1 MNDED
6 KLRSYLKRATADLRS
21 IRQRLREVEDR
32 AHEPVAIVG
41 MACRYP
47 GGIDTPEQLWDL
59 IAGGRDAIGPF
70 PTDRGWELES
80 LYDPDPDSPGTTY
93 ARDGGFLTDAPGFD
107 AAFFGI
113 SPREATAM
121 DPQQRLLLETA
132 WESVERAGIDPASLR
147 GTATGVFAG
156 VISQDYLAR
165 MSEPD
170 PDLEGYLVT
179 GNSGSVASGRIAY
192 TLGLEGPAVTV
203 DTACSSSLVA
213 MHLAVQAIR
222 GGECDMALAGGATI
236 LALPRPFIEFSRQR
250 GLAPDGRCK
259 PFAAAADGTGWGEGV
274 GLLLLERLSV
284 AQERGHR
291 VLAVIRGSAV
301 NQDGASNGL
310 TAPHGPSQERVIRQA
325 LTNARLTPADV
336 DAVEAHGTGTT
347 LGDPIEAQA
356 LLATYGQHRRDNQPL
371 WLGSI
376 KSNIGHTQA
385 AAGAAGVIKM
395 VLALRHGLLP
405 RSLHIDA
412 PTPHVDWTAGNVR
425 LLDQAVEWRRNGHP
439 RRAGVSSFGVSG
451 TNAHLIIEEAPA
463 DAPPVDG
470 PVPAAESSAA
480 AVPQPQAV
488 AGGAAPAGGDPGS
501 GREEQA
507 GPGAAATSA
516 ATLDGVRLT
525 DLPGGGWVPWLLSAK
540 TETALR
546 EYGRR
551 LRDWATDAEDL
562 DLAGVAHA
570 LAGRSAFPHRAVV
583 LGRTPEEMSE
593 ALTAL
598 VDGVEHDNLTIGEA
612 TPGGKVAFVYPGQG
626 SQWPAMAHQ
635 LYHTSGRFR
644 ESIDATDAALRPHVD
659 WNLLDIILERADA
672 ATLERVDVVQPTLFA
687 VTTALTALWRH
698 HGITPDAVIGHS
710 QGEITAAHA
719 AGVLG
724 LDDATRLIAHRGRAL
739 TTIEGTGGMLAVT
752 GSTPDELP
760 GLLQQLVPAH
770 AAQLHLAAHN
780 AATACVLSGAPDAIA
795 AAHSALT
802 EHGLTARI
810 IPVSYASHCPHID
823 PLHREL
829 TAVAVDPRAGDT
841 AFYSSTRQR
850 LIPGTELTTD
860 YWWENLRQPVHFH
873 PTLQTLSADGHH
885 TLVEIS
891 PHPLLAATI
900 DDESATVSHTLRR
913 DTDPW
918 HTLLTNTAH
927 LHTHTTHPITWT
939 HLIPR
944 TDRAH
949 PTPPTYPFQHQRYW
963 STVAPA
969 AHPRRLGLQ
978 ATSHPLL
985 TATITTATSGEHL
998 FTGHLSRRAHPWLAD
1013 HTIAG
1018 TGLLPAT
1025 ALVEFA
1031 LHAGTVA
1038 GYPLLEELT
1047 LEAPVP
1053 VTDDGADLQVTVTGS
1068 DQPGRRTL
1076 AVHTRPADDPDA
1088 PWTTHAT
1095 GLLAGDEGDEPASPP
1110 LPAWPPAGAEPVDL
1124 DGAYRRLAEAG
1135 YRFGPAFQGMR
1146 AAWRSGDDRYAE
1158 IALPE
1163 HVDVTGYAVHPALL
1177 DAALHPEL
1185 LAVLDGDGDTVRQ
1198 AFAWEQVGLHATGA
1212 TALRVRLTR
1221 QSPERLA
1228 LAAYDPAGELVLSAA
1243 GVLSRATSAAR
1254 VAAGAAR
1261 PDRLFQVEWTAVT
1274 PSPAEATSSWLL
1286 VGGDTGPVAAGLP
1299 GVPVIGA
1306 PAEAVRDGA
1315 AAPEVL
1321 VLPLAVGD
1329 DGDVPAAVHRRTEAL
1344 LRTVQDWLAREELSD
1359 SRLVVV
1365 TSGAVSTGVGDPVT
1379 DLAGAACWGLLRSA
1393 QTEHPDRI
1401 VVVDTDQHPE
1411 SARSLAVA
1419 VGTAASRGEPQLALR
1434 AGGLRAPRLVPAAVA
1449 PTAALP
1455 VGPEGTVLVTG
1466 GTGTLGRLTAR
1477 HLVTRHG
1484 VRHLLLAGR
1493 RGPEHPDADAV
1504 VRELGD
1510 LGAAVTVVAVDLG
1523 DAAAVRDLLAG
1534 VDPAHPLTAVV
1545 HAAGVTDGG
1554 PVDRLTGRQLHDV
1567 LAPKVDAAWQLHRL
1581 TDAHLVLYSS
1591 IAGSLNTSG
1600 VANYAAA
1607 NAFLDALAEHRRAQG
1622 RPATALAWGYWD
1634 VETGM
1639 SGAMSDAD
1647 RRLLARAGLAA
1658 LPVAEAVRL
1667 LDTALAT
1674 DRPVLVPAGLDR
1686 AAVRARA
1693 RAGDLPAVLRALAP
1707 AGLRQAAAAAPAS
1720 ASPLA
1725 GQLAGRAADDQLSIL
1740 VDLVRTHVG
1749 AVLGH
1754 VDPAG
1759 LDVGQDFKSLGF
1771 DSMTAVQLRNRL
1783 RTATGLRLPATLV
1796 FDHPTVRAVA
1806 TLLRGMLLDLPA
1818 ARTAVAPAVTA
1829 TAEPIAIIGMACRY
1843 PGGVTSPEELW
1854 QLLATG
1860 TDAIGEFPTD
1870 RGWDLATLY
1879 DPDPDTP
1886 GTTYAREGGFV
1897 RDAADFDP
1905 AFFGISPN
1913 EATAMDPQ
1921 QRLLLEA
1928 AWESIERAGI
1938 DPTTLRGTPTGVF
1951 TGLTHQE
1958 YVSRPGAAADAEGYL
1973 LTGSTTSVASG
1984 RVAYALG
1991 LEGPAV
1997 TVDTACSSSLVAL
2010 HLAAQSLRSGE
2021 CELALAGGVTVMASP
2036 TGFIEFARQRG
2047 LAADGRCK
2055 PFAAAADGF
2064 GFAEG
2069 VGLVLLERLS
2079 VARERGHRILA
2090 VVRGSAVNQ
2099 DGASNGLTA
2108 PNGPS
2113 QERVI
2118 RQALAN
2124 ARLTPADVDAV
2135 EAHGTGTT
2143 LGDPIE
2149 AQALLA
2155 TYGQQRRDGRPLWL
2169 GSVKSNIG
2177 HAQAAAGAAGIIKMV
2192 LALRHGL
2199 LPRSLHL
2206 DAPSPHVDWTAG
2218 NVRLLDEAV
2227 EWRRNGQPRRAGVS
2241 SFGISGTNAH
2251 VILEEAPPAEPA
2263 TPPADPWDGW
2273 ASWVLSAR
2281 TERALRDQAA
2291 HLLGWL
2297 ADHEDVPAAAVA
2309 DALARRSRFAHR
2321 AVVTAASR
2329 RDFAAALTAL
2339 ANGEPHPHLATTLA
2353 NGDAGKVAFCFT
2365 GQGSQ
2370 YAGMGADLYAT
2381 NPVYREAFDQACEAL
2396 NRHLEHRLQ
2405 DVVFAEPGSD
2415 LATLLDST
2423 AYTQP
2428 ALFALHVAL
2437 HRVATTQLGLTADYL
2452 TGHSLGEISAAHLAG
2467 LLSLDDAALLVTTRA
2482 RLMNSVTTPGAMIAL
2497 QASRDE
2503 AEALIAGHTG
2513 VTIAAVNT
2521 PQTVVISGD
2530 RDVCE
2535 RLAAQWRER
2544 GRKATALQVSH
2555 AFHSPHMAAIA
2566 DDFRAVAAGL
2576 TYQAPTL
2583 PVVSNITGQLA
2594 TTDQLTDP
2602 DYWTRHILAPVHYAD
2617 GITTLHDQH
2626 GVRTFVELGP
2636 DATLTTLHTHTK
2648 PEALAVHT
2656 LHRERADQHTLL
2668 AAAATVAARPTGGH
2682 PHLDL
2687 PTYPFQHTRH
2697 WLPTTPDPAPA
2708 RPAVEPDGGHPLLGT
2723 PLDVAGTTG
2732 RWFTRTVV
2740 PDRVRVVDQHRL
2752 LGTAV
2757 FPATALVEWALAA
2770 ARGDAPEPRWTMA
2783 GITFDEFLRCPD
2795 GATLTLQASAEP
2807 DGRAQRVRCFS
2818 RPTDDPSAPWAQHV
2832 TVAAVHAGT
2841 TPPPPRLHLAGVRAG
2856 MAAEDLD
2863 GFYDRLWRIGVEYG
2877 PGYRAMTRLLRAG
2890 DEALAL
2896 IEVDESER
2904 DGEGWLLHPM
2914 VLDAC
2919 LHVGAAF
2926 GVSEDDFWL
2935 PAGIDR
2941 IEVYDRLPRR
2951 VWCRARSRGVPEGGE
2966 RAMDLDLV
2974 TALGE
2979 PVAQLTGVR
2988 LRALPRTLV
2997 TGLAGSRLHRYDVAW
3012 QPLPGRPARRAEVG
3026 PRDTWLVCG
3035 RDAEVVADWHAQL
3048 LGLGCAAAG
3057 LVLADGARVPA
3068 TASLGGGTVHVDPA
3082 DEAALARLVDA
3093 ARAEGVK
3100 LRGLLLHGAGDGPG
3114 DGPDAAYRTARDALA
3129 VLREVLRGYGDDAP
3143 DVVLCSAGAETPTGD
3158 GVPAPAQAVLGA
3170 LTRAV
3175 LTEHPHLRC
3184 VQVDLDPAGPAPALS
3199 TVLDRVVDADGA
3211 THLAVRGG
3219 AWYEARLRERDLPAP
3234 GSGPVLRAD
3243 ATYLVTG
3250 GFGGLGQAV
3259 AGWLADRGA
3268 AHLVL
3273 LGRRVPA
3280 VEPPLLAALRERGVR
3295 LRCLAVDVADGDAL
3309 ATALAGLA
3317 GELPPLAGVVHA
3329 AGVVDDAA
3337 LAEQDWDRF
3346 RRVLDPKVHG
3356 GWHLHRA
3363 TEGLDLDF
3371 FVLFSAFG
3379 ALVGSAGQ
3387 ANYLAANAFLDAL
3400 ARHRQARGLPAT
3412 SVGWGPWAQAGM
3424 AVDRDVLGRLAAL
3437 GLDALPTAEALAALG
3452 MLLAP
3457 PAGEPVEPVVG
3468 LARVD
3473 WRRSLT
3479 AAGRARPYRLLAEVT
3494 PADLAGGGDDGPSA
3508 PDLAVLALTDPVAAR
3523 ELVLAG
3529 LLERVALLLGLSAAD
3544 QEAIRPTFAGTRLNE
3559 LGLDSLTTVRLRQR
3573 LLVDYAADV
3582 PPADLFG
3589 GGTAAEVAE
3598 LICQQLTLR
3607 SVIAADDDDFDDED
3621 AEVLVL

>member
-21 IRQRLREVEDR
+21 TRQRLREVEDR
-32 AHEPVAIVG
+32 AQEPVAIVG

-47 GGIDTPEQLWDL
+47 GGIDNPEQLWDL
-59 IAGGRDAIGPF
+59 IATGGDAIGPF
-70 PTDRGWELES
+70 PTDRGWELDS
-80 LYDPDPDSPGTTY
+80 IYDPDPDSPGTTY
-93 ARDGGFLTDAPGFD
+93 ARDGGFLADAPGFD

-132 WESVERAGIDPASLR
+132 WETIERAGIDPASLR
-147 GTATGVFAG
+147 GSATGVFAG

-192 TLGLEGPAVTV
+192 VLGLEGPAVTV

-213 MHLAVQAIR
+213 MHLAAQAIR

-274 GLLLLERLSV
+274 GLLLLERLST
-284 AQERGHR
+284 ARERGHR

-310 TAPHGPSQERVIRQA
+310 TAPNGPSQERVIRQA

-356 LLATYGQHRRDNQPL
+356 LLATYGQHRRDDQPL

-385 AAGAAGVIKM
+385 AAGVAGVIKM
-395 VLALRHGLLP
+395 VLSMRHDLLP

-412 PTPHVDWTAGNVR
+412 PSPHVDWDSGNVR
-425 LLDQAVEWRRNGHP
+425 LLDQPVDWQRNGHP

-451 TNAHLIIEEAPA
+451 TNAHVIIEEAPTDEPANSGPEHTVSDATPTSTESA
-463 DAPPVDG
+463 DEDNAN
-470 PVPAAESSAA
+470 
-480 AVPQPQAV
+480 
-488 AGGAAPAGGDPGS
+488 
-501 GREEQA
+501 
-507 GPGAAATSA
+507 
-516 ATLDGVRLT
+516 LT

-540 TETALR
+540 TETTLR
-546 EYGRR
+546 EYARR
-551 LRDWATDAEDL
+551 LRDWAAGTDGL
-562 DLAGVAHA
+562 DLVGVAHA
-570 LAGRSAFPHRAVV
+570 LAGRTAFPHRAVI
-583 LGRTPEEMSE
+583 LGRTADEMRE

-598 VDGVEHDNLTIGEA
+598 VDGAEHDNLTTGQA
-612 TPGGKVAFVYPGQG
+612 HDSGKIAFIYPGQG
-626 SQWPAMAHQ
+626 SQWKAMAHQ
-635 LYHTSGRFR
+635 LYRTSPVFR
-644 ESIDATDAALRPHVD
+644 DSINTTHATLRQHVD
-659 WNLLDIILERADA
+659 WSLLDVILEKPDA
-672 ATLERVDVVQPTLFA
+672 ASLDRVDVVQPVLFA
-687 VTTALTALWRH
+687 VTTALTTLWRH
-698 HGITPDAVIGHS
+698 HGINPHAVIGHS

-719 AGVLG
+719 TAALT
-724 LDDATRLIAHRGRAL
+724 LDQAARLIAHRGQAL

-752 GSTPDELP
+752 GPTPEELP
-760 GLLQQLVPAH
+760 NLLAQLVPDH
-770 AAQLHLAAHN
+770 AAELHLAAHN
-780 AATACVLSGAPDAIA
+780 APTSCVLSGTPGAIQ
-795 AAHSALT
+795 AAHTALSD
-802 EHGLTARI
+802 HGLTAKV

-823 PLHREL
+823 PLHAEL
-829 TAVAVDPRAGDT
+829 TGATVNPQGSDT
-841 AFYSSTRQR
+841 TFYSSTQQQA
-850 LIPGTELTTD
+850 IPSTDLTTD
-860 YWWENLRQPVHFH
+860 YWWQNLRQPVHFH
-873 PTLQTLSADGHH
+873 PTLQHLIGDDHR

-891 PHPLLAATI
+891 PHALLAPTI
-900 DDESATVSHTLRR
+900 DNETTTVCHTLRR
-913 DTDPW
+913 NADPW
-918 HTLLTNTAH
+918 HTLLTNTAQ
-927 LHTHTTHPITWT
+927 LHTHTTHSIAWT
-939 HLIPR
+939 RLVPH
-944 TDRAH
+944 TDRAAVI
-949 PTPPTYPFQHQRYW
+949 PPTYPFHHQRYW

-998 FTGHLSRRAHPWLAD
+998 FTGHLSSRAHPWLAD

-1018 TGLLPAT
+1018 AGLLPAT

-1031 LHAGTVA
+1031 LHAGAVA

-1053 VTDDGADLQVTVTGS
+1053 LTDAADVQVTVAGS
-1068 DQPGRRTL
+1068 DQPGRRTV
-1076 AVHTRPADDPDA
+1076 AVHTRPADEPDA
-1088 PWTTHAT
+1088 PWTTHAA
-1095 GLLAGDEGDEPASPP
+1095 GLLTGDDGESAPPA
-1110 LPAWPPAGAEPVDL
+1110 LAAWPPADAEPIDL
-1124 DGAYRRLAEAG
+1124 DGAYPRLAEAG
-1135 YRFGPAFQGMR
+1135 YRFGPAFQGLR
-1146 AAWRSGDDRYAE
+1146 RAWRSGDDLYAE
-1158 IALPE
+1158 VALPE
-1163 HVDVTGYAVHPALL
+1163 QVDVTGYAVHPALL
-1177 DAALHPEL
+1177 DAALHPAV
-1185 LAVLDGDGDTVRQ
+1185 LAVLDEDADTVRQ
-1198 AFAWEQVGLHATGA
+1198 AFAWEQVRLYATGA

-1228 LAAYDPAGELVLSAA
+1228 LAVHDLAGEPVLSAA
-1243 GVLSRATSAAR
+1243 GVLSRAASAER
-1254 VAAGAAR
+1254 IAAGAAR
-1261 PDRLFQVEWTAVT
+1261 PDRLFGLEWVPVPPTA
-1274 PSPAEATSSWLL
+1274 AESTDSWVL
-1286 VGGDTGPVAAGLP
+1286 VGGNTARVSGGLP
-1299 GVPVIGA
+1299 GVPVV
-1306 PAEAVRDGA
+1306 AEVGDAARDGA
-1315 AAPEVL
+1315 TAPAVL
-1321 VLPLAVGD
+1321 VLPLPSGA
-1329 DGDVPAAVHRRTEAL
+1329 DGDVPAAVHERTGRL
-1344 LRTVQDWLAREELSD
+1344 LRAVQEWLAREELSE

-1365 TSGAVSTGVGDPVT
+1365 TGGAVSTGAGEPVT

-1401 VVVDTDQHPE
+1401 IVVDTDHSPE
-1411 SARSLAVA
+1411 SVRALAAA
-1419 VGTAASRGEPQLALR
+1419 VGTATLGAEPQLALR
-1434 AGGLRAPRLVPAAVA
+1434 AGGLRAPRLTPAVSEPVTPVP
-1449 PTAALP
+1449 LD
-1455 VGPEGTVLVTG
+1455 PEGTVLVTG

-1484 VRHLLLAGR
+1484 IRHLLLVGR
-1493 RGPEHPDADAV
+1493 RGPEHPDAAAV
-1504 VRELGD
+1504 VRELAGLGAVVTVAAGD
-1510 LGAAVTVVAVDLG
+1510 LGDPAG
-1523 DAAAVRDLLAG
+1523 VRDLLAG
-1534 VDPAHPLTAVV
+1534 IDPAHPLTAVF

-1554 PVDRLTGRQLHDV
+1554 PVDRLTERQLHDV
-1567 LAPKVDAAWQLHRL
+1567 LGPKVDAAWQLHRL
-1581 TDAHLVLYSS
+1581 TRAHLVLYSS

-1607 NAFLDALAEHRRAQG
+1607 NAFLDALAGHRRAQG
-1622 RPATALAWGYWD
+1622 LPATALAWGYWD

-1658 LPVAEAVRL
+1658 LPVEEAVRL

-1674 DRPVLVPAGLDR
+1674 DRPVLVPAGIDR

-1707 AGLRQAAAAAPAS
+1707 AGLRQATTTAPAV
-1720 ASPLA
+1720 SPLA
-1725 GQLAGRAADDQLSIL
+1725 GQLAERSADDQLSFL

-1759 LDVGQDFKSLGF
+1759 LDAGQDFKGLGF

-1796 FDHPTVRAVA
+1796 FDHPTMRAVA
-1806 TLLRGMLLDLPA
+1806 TLLRTLLLDLPTEQRA
-1818 ARTAVAPAVTA
+1818 AAPAVTA

-1843 PGGVTSPEELW
+1843 PGGVTSPEQLW
-1854 QLLATG
+1854 HLLASG
-1860 TDAIGEFPTD
+1860 TDAVGEFPTD

-1897 RDAADFDP
+1897 RDAAEFDP
-1905 AFFGISPN
+1905 AFFGISPR

-1921 QRLLLEA
+1921 QRLLLQA

-1938 DPTTLRGTPTGVF
+1938 DPTTLRGTATGVF

-1958 YVSRPGAAADAEGYL
+1958 YVGRPGASADAEGYL

-1984 RVAYALG
+1984 RVAYTLG

-2064 GFAEG
+2064 GFSEG
-2069 VGLVLLERLS
+2069 VGLILLERLS
-2079 VARERGHRILA
+2079 VAQERGHRVLA
-2090 VVRGSAVNQ
+2090 VIRGSAVNQ

-2118 RQALAN
+2118 RQALTN

-2135 EAHGTGTT
+2135 EAHGTGTA

-2155 TYGQQRRDGRPLWL
+2155 TYGHERRDDQPLWL
-2169 GSVKSNIG
+2169 GSIKSNIG

-2192 LALRHGL
+2192 LALRHDL
-2199 LPRSLHL
+2199 LPRSLHI
-2206 DAPSPHVDWTAG
+2206 DTPTPHVDWTSG
-2218 NVRLLDEAV
+2218 NVRLLDEPV
-2227 EWRRNGQPRRAGVS
+2227 EWRRNGHPRRAGVS

-2251 VILEEAPPAEPA
+2251 VILEEAPPVEAAAPSG
-2263 TPPADPWDGW
+2263 DPWDGW
-2273 ASWVLSAR
+2273 ASWTLSAR

-2291 HLLGWL
+2291 HLLDWL
-2297 ADHEDVPAAAVA
+2297 RDEEVAPSAVA
-2309 DALARRSRFAHR
+2309 GVLARRTRFAHR

-2329 RDFAAALTAL
+2329 TDFIAALTAL
-2339 ANGEPHPHLATTLA
+2339 AGNEPHPHLTTTVTTDD
-2353 NGDAGKVAFCFT
+2353 GGKVAFCFT

-2370 YAGMGADLYAT
+2370 YPGMGADLYTT
-2381 NPVYREAFDQACEAL
+2381 NPTYREAFDQACEAL
-2396 NRHLEHRLQ
+2396 NPHLDHHLQ
-2405 DVVFAEPGSD
+2405 DVVFAEPGSE
-2415 LATLLDST
+2415 LAALLDST

-2437 HRVATTQLGLTADYL
+2437 HRVATSEWGLRADYL

-2467 LLSLDDAALLVTTRA
+2467 VLTLDHAALLVTTRA
-2482 RLMNSVTTPGAMIAL
+2482 RLMNSITTPGAMIAL
-2497 QASRDE
+2497 QATHNE
-2503 AEALIAGHTG
+2503 AEQLINGHDG
-2513 VTIAAVNT
+2513 VAIAAVNT
-2521 PQTVVISGD
+2521 PQNVVVSGD
-2530 RDVCE
+2530 RAACE
-2535 RLAAQWRER
+2535 QLATQWREQ

-2555 AFHSPHMAAIA
+2555 AFHSPHMTTIA
-2566 DDFRAVAAGL
+2566 DEFHTAAASL
-2576 TYQAPTL
+2576 TYAPPNL
-2583 PVVSNITGQLA
+2583 PVISNITGQLA
-2594 TTDQLTDP
+2594 DQLTNP
-2602 DYWTRHILAPVHYAD
+2602 DYWVQHILAPVHYAN

-2626 GVRTFVELGP
+2626 GVRTFLELGP
-2636 DATLTTLHTHTK
+2636 DSTLTTLHTHTR

-2656 LHRERADQHTLL
+2656 LHKDKPNQHTLL
-2668 AAAATVAARPTGGH
+2668 TAAATLNARPTGIH

-2687 PTYPFQHTRH
+2687 PTYPFQRTRH
-2697 WLPTTPDPAPA
+2697 WLPTTADSGPVRTP
-2708 RPAVEPDGGHPLLGT
+2708 VEPAGGHPLLGT
-2723 PLDVAGTTG
+2723 PLDVAGTPG
-2732 RWFTRTVV
+2732 RWFTRTVL
-2740 PDRVRVVDQHRL
+2740 PERLRFVDQHRL

-2757 FPATALVEWALAA
+2757 FPATALVEWALAT
-2770 ARGDAPEPRWTMA
+2770 ARGDSPEHRWSMA
-2783 GITFDEFLRCPD
+2783 GITFDEFLRCD
-2795 GATLTLQASAEP
+2795 EGTTLTLQSCVEP
-2807 DGRAQRVRCFS
+2807 DGSERRVRCFS
-2818 RPTDDPSAPWAQHV
+2818 RPADGPATPWTQHV
-2832 TVAAVHAGT
+2832 SVAAVHAGT
-2841 TPPPPRLHLAGVRAG
+2841 SPTPHRLHLAGVRAG
-2856 MAAEDLD
+2856 MADEDLD

-2877 PGYRAMTRLLRAG
+2877 PGYRAMKRLLRSG
-2890 DEALAL
+2890 NEALAL
-2896 IEVDESER
+2896 IEVDETER
-2904 DGEGWLLHPM
+2904 DGDGCLLHPM

-2941 IEVYDRLPRR
+2941 IEVYDRLPGR
-2951 VWCRARSRGVPEGGE
+2951 VWCRARSRGVPEDGE

-2979 PVAQLTGVR
+2979 PVARLTGVR

-2997 TGLAGSRLHRYDVAW
+2997 TGLAGSRLHRYDVTW
-3012 QPLPGRPARRAEVG
+3012 HPLPGRPARRAEMS

-3035 RDAEVVADWHAQL
+3035 RDAGAVADWHAQL
-3048 LGLGCAAAG
+3048 LGLGCAAAS
-3057 LVLADGARVPA
+3057 LVFADGVQVPA
-3068 TASLGGGTVHVDPA
+3068 TASLAGATVRVDPA
-3082 DEAALARLVDA
+3082 DDVALARLIDA

-3100 LRGLLLHGAGDGPG
+3100 LRGLLLGPDGGPAAEDDVAASAYRAAGD
-3114 DGPDAAYRTARDALA
+3114 ALS
-3129 VLREVLRGYGDDAP
+3129 VLRQVLRGYGHDAP
-3143 DVVLCSAGAETPTGD
+3143 DVVFCTTGAEAPTVD
-3158 GVPAPAQAVLGA
+3158 DVPAPAQAVLGGLA
-3170 LTRAV
+3170 RAV
-3175 LTEHPHLRC
+3175 VTEHPDLRC
-3184 VQVDLDPAGPAPALS
+3184 VQVDLDPAGSEPALS
-3199 TVLDRVVDADGA
+3199 TLLDRVADADGA
-3211 THLAVRGG
+3211 THLAVRDG
-3219 AWYEARLRERDLPAP
+3219 AWYEARLRERELPKP
-3234 GSGPVLRAD
+3234 GTGPALRAD
-3243 ATYLVTG
+3243 AAYLVTG
-3250 GFGGLGQAV
+3250 GFGGLGQV
-3259 AGWLADRGA
+3259 VTGWLADRGA
-3268 AHLVL
+3268 TNLVL
-3273 LGRRVPA
+3273 AGRRVPA
-3280 VEPPLLAALRERGVR
+3280 VEPPLLAALRERGIR
-3295 LRCLAVDVADGDAL
+3295 LHYLAVDVADGDAL
-3309 ATALAGLA
+3309 DDALAGLA
-3317 GELPPLAGVVHA
+3317 GDLPPLAGVVHA
-3329 AGVVDDAA
+3329 AGVVDDAV

-3346 RRVLDPKVHG
+3346 RRVLDPKVRG
-3356 GWHLHRA
+3356 AWHLHRA
-3363 TEGLDLDF
+3363 TERLDLDF

-3379 ALVGSAGQ
+3379 ATVGSAGQ
-3387 ANYLAANAFLDAL
+3387 ANYLAANAFLDGL
-3400 ARHRQARGLPAT
+3400 ARHRRAQGLPAT
-3412 SVGWGPWAQAGM
+3412 SVGWGPWAEVGM
-3424 AVDRDVLGRLAAL
+3424 AVDQNVLGRLAAL
-3437 GLDALPTAEALAALG
+3437 GLDEIPIAEALSALG
-3452 MLLAP
+3452 TFLDP
-3457 PAGEPVEPVVG
+3457 PTGELVEPVVG
-3468 LARVD
+3468 VARVD
-3473 WRRSLT
+3473 WRRSMT
-3479 AAGRARPYRLLAEVT
+3479 AAARSRPYRLLADVT
-3494 PADLAGGGDDGPSA
+3494 PADLAVSTDESSA
-3508 PDLAVLALTDPVAAR
+3508 PDLAVLAVTDPGAAR
-3523 ELVLAG
+3523 ELLLAG

-3544 QEAIRPTFAGTRLNE
+3544 QDAIRPTFAGTRLNE

-3589 GGTAAEVAE
+3589 GGTAADVAE

-3607 SVIAADDDDFDDED
+3607 SVVAADDDDFDDED
-3621 AEVLVL
+3621 AEVLIL